1 MSHAR
6 IQSIVR
12 SLPLWQNRPVEIEPL
27 AGGITNQN
35 FVVRDGVEQYVV
47 RLCADGTQLGIDRQS
62 EAACHRAAAATGV
75 APELV
80 HHEPDVLVTRF
91 VEGETLTAARLQ
103 DHQVLRRVAQALRR
117 LHADR
122 SRIVGEMLEF
132 SGFAAARTYAATARR
147 LGAELPD
154 DIDAILEDTT
164 RLEHSLEPR
173 EASVCHN
180 DLLPANLIDDGRQ
193 TWIVDW
199 ELAGVG
205 HAMFDLGGLAS
216 NAGLGAEAEA
226 ELLAAYFDRVTP
238 AAERE
243 LAIFKAVSLLREALW
258 GAVQSASAT
267 LDFDYRQYAAVHF
280 ERYRETRAAI
290 CD

>member
-6 IQSIVR
+6 IQSIAR
-12 SLPLWQNRPVEIEPL
+12 SLPLWQNRPVEIKPL
-27 AGGITNQN
+27 TGGITNQN
-35 FVVRDGVEQYVV
+35 FVVRDGVEQFVV
-47 RLCADGTQLGIDRQS
+47 RLCADGMQLGIDRRS
-62 EAACHRAAAATGV
+62 EAACHRAAAAAGV

-91 VEGETLTAARLQ
+91 VAGETLTAARLQ
-103 DHQVLRRVAQALRR
+103 DHRVLRRVALALRR

-132 SGFAAARTYAATARR
+132 SGFAASRTYAVRARR
-147 LGAELPD
+147 WGAELPA
-154 DIDAILEDTT
+154 DIDAILEDAGD
-164 RLEHSLEPR
+164 LERSLAPTQP
-173 EASVCHN
+173 SLCHN

-205 HAMFDLGGLAS
+205 HPMFDLGGLAS
-216 NAGLGAEAEA
+216 NAGLDAAAEE
-226 ELLAAYFDRVTP
+226 ELLTACFDRVTP
-238 AAERE
+238 AAQRE

-280 ERYRETRAAI
+280 ERYRAARANI
-290 CD
+290 RD